1 MRATA
6 TGALVVALAML
17 LAGCV
22 TTQQKRDA
30 VNAVNKEFQRRYEQ
44 ILAIEGTRVF
54 DIERGKALNAMATT
68 LIRLDM
74 QVETLDAGLGYL
86 KFYAPAPKPLS
97 AEEWRRAVQE
107 DLPLMRE
114 IVRPYVGLAAEFL
127 QFEPDAFETVI
138 SVTMVQRGTGT
149 AVSLTMRLRE
159 VKPAGPADFPRRE
172 YPPPTAL
179 RLGIVKIWSAF
190 ERELYSPSRRP

>member
-6 TGALVVALAML
+6 TGALFAVM

-22 TTQQKRDA
+22 TQQQKRQAIEA
-30 VNAVNKEFQRRYEQ
+30 VNEEFQKRYEQ
-44 ILAIEGTRVF
+44 ILKKDGTRLF
-54 DIERGKALNAMATT
+54 DIERGKALSAMATT
-68 LIRLDM
+68 LLRLDM

-86 KFYAPAPKPLS
+86 KFYAPAPKPLTG
-97 AEEWRRAVQE
+97 EEWRRAVDA

-114 IVRPYVGLAAEFL
+114 IVRPYVGLAAEFI
-127 QFEPDAFETVI
+127 QFQPDAFETVI
-138 SVTMVQRGTGT
+138 AVTIVERSVGTS

-179 RLGIVKIWSAF
+179 SMGLAKIWSAF
-190 ERELYSPSRRP
+190 EAELYSTSRRP